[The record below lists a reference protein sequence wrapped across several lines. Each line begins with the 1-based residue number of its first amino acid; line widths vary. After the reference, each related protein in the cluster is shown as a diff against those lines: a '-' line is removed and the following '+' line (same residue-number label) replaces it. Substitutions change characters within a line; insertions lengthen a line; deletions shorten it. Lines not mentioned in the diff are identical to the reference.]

1 MSAKQEKIEKSFRER
16 IEDIRMDMVDRIEQ
30 LSKNIEVYKQAE
42 DFENAMK
49 CDIKRSTLLV
59 TLERLDEALK

>member
-1 MSAKQEKIEKSFRER
+1 
-16 IEDIRMDMVDRIEQ
+16 MDMVDRIEQ

-49 CDIKRSTLLV
+49 CDIKRNTLLV

>member
-16 IEDIRMDMVDRIEQ
+16 IEEIRMDMVNRIEQ

>member
-59 TLERLDEALK
+59 TLERLDEVLK

>member
-16 IEDIRMDMVDRIEQ
+16 IEEIRMDMVDRIEQ

-59 TLERLDEALK
+59 TLERLDEVLK